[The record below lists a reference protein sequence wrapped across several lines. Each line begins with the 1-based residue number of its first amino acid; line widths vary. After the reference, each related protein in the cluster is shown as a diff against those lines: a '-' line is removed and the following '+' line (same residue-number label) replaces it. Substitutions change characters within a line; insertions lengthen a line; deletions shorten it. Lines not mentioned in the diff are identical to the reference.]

1 MRILGYHFGSRIRIA
16 VLIPSDSAYRAAAT
30 ARRRL
35 LDAGLHLFAER
46 GYHQVAVADIAAAAG
61 QPLAEVYR
69 FFGSKTDFVLGL
81 YQRVHDELEAHVAE
95 LPAAGLAERLR
106 ALLQHKL
113 RLLAPHRPTLRA
125 LAAALIDAQ
134 QPAGV
139 LSPET
144 ESIRLRGLALFDAVV
159 QGATDAPAPE
169 LRPALAR
176 SLYAA
181 HWGLLL
187 LHLLDR
193 SPEGAATGQAL
204 DMLSAGLSL
213 ASPQLGSFLAPLLL
227 GQVSQLVEQFLQLAP
242 ADFDQ
247 ARQVIKLVMLHR
259 KVLEG
264 DEATHSAGC
273 AAEPCA
279 QCLSL
284 HLPRLQYFIR
294 QQQPIHL
301 ILPAFPAKSPNRH
314 KVLGPLPD
322 LGEEIAL
329 TTLQS
334 LCHDIRQVYA
344 PGARLSICADGRVF
358 ADLVQ
363 VSDEEVSAYNA
374 ALKQMIARLGTRDL
388 DVVNLEDLFATTDFD
403 AARQWITREYA
414 EPLAELQQRVRESA
428 PQRAMFNGIHRFV
441 AEDGQALAPEK
452 SKSRVK
458 EESKAVAY
466 EVIRRSN
473 AWTRLLA
480 REFPHALRLSIHPQH
495 PHSDKIGLRITRAV
509 DNWLTP
515 WHGVVLLGPNDYLLM
530 KRQQAEALGAEL
542 VERGGRPSHFVERPN
557 S

>member
-1 MRILGYHFGSRIRIA
+1 MT
-16 VLIPSDSAYRAAAT
+16 PPDSAYRAAAT

-35 LDAGLHLFAER
+35 LDTGLRLFAER
-46 GYHQVAVADIAAAAG
+46 GYHQVTVADIAAAAG
-61 QPLAEVYR
+61 QPLAEAYR

-81 YQRVHDELEAHVAE
+81 YQRIHDELEARAAD
-95 LPAAGLAERLR
+95 LPAAPLAERFR
-106 ALLQHKL
+106 ALLQLKL

-125 LAAALIDAQ
+125 LAASLIDAEA
-134 QPAGV
+134 PAGV
-139 LSPET
+139 LSPDT
-144 ESIRLRGLALFDAVV
+144 ESIRLRGLALFEAVV
-159 QGATDAPAPE
+159 QGAADAPAPE
-169 LRPALAR
+169 VQPALVR

-181 HWGLLL
+181 HWGVLLL
-187 LHLLDR
+187 ALLDR
-193 SPEGAATGQAL
+193 SPDGAATQQAL
-204 DMLSAGLSL
+204 DLISAGLSV
-213 ASPQLGSFLAPLLL
+213 AAPQLGSLLAPLLL
-227 GQVSQLVEQFLQLAP
+227 GQVSQVVEQFLQLTP

-247 ARQVIKLVMLHR
+247 ARQVIKLIMRHR

-264 DEATHSAGC
+264 DEATNSEGC

-279 QCLSL
+279 QCLGL
-284 HLPRLQYFIR
+284 HLPRLQYFIS
-294 QQQPIHL
+294 QGQPIHL
-301 ILPAFPAKSPNRH
+301 ILPAFPAKSPNRQ

-334 LCHDIRQVYA
+334 LCDDIRQVYA

-363 VSDEEVSAYNA
+363 VSDEEVSAYNH
-374 ALKQMIARLGTRDL
+374 ALKQLIERLGTRDL
-388 DVVNLEDLFATTDFD
+388 DVVNLEDLIETTDFD
-403 AARQWITREYA
+403 AARQWITAEYA

-428 PQRAMFNGIHRFV
+428 SQRAMFNGIHRFV

-480 REFPHALRLSIHPQH
+480 QEFPHALRLSIHPQH
-495 PHSDKIGLRITRAV
+495 PHADKIGLRITRAV

-515 WHGVVLLGPNDYLLM
+515 WHGVVLLRPNDYLLM
-530 KRQQAEALGAEL
+530 KRQQAEALGATL
-542 VERGGRPSHFVERPN
+542 VAQDGRPSHFVTRPE